1 MVQNH
6 ARHELLI
13 FVPRVPVCPDSA
25 PDDTPGI
32 GVNTVFEFKY
42 SQPSLVAIHLMLI
55 PETCHVISTRGRE
68 HSPAGIRGNFYP

>member
-6 ARHELLI
+6 ELPI
-13 FVPRVPVCPDSA
+13 FVPGAHVCPNSA
-25 PDDTPGI
+25 PDDMPGI
-32 GVNTVFEFKY
+32 GVNIVFEFKY
-42 SQPSLVAIHLMLI
+42 SQPSLVASHLMLI